1 MTNAE
6 TQKPKVLVTRALIDT
21 NAANRIAQVADVD
34 TWQRDR
40 AIERDALMDR
50 LAACT
55 GVLSMLTDRID
66 AQVLDAAPD
75 LRVVSN
81 MAVGVDNID
90 LATCAERGIAV
101 GHTPDV
107 LTDTTAD
114 TAWMLLLAASR
125 RMLEGSDLVRHGE
138 WGPWS
143 PGELLGRDVAR
154 TTLGIVGIGRIGMA
168 VARRAAGFDMDVLY
182 TARSAKPDADR
193 AGYKHVDLP
202 ELLANADHVVAAV
215 ALNDDTRG
223 LIGTDELASMK
234 PSASLINIARGPVVD
249 TDALVA
255 ALESGVIRC
264 AGLDVTDP
272 EPLPADHPLVHLPNC
287 VVIPHMGSS
296 SWRTRRAMTNLAV
309 DNLLAGITGEPLP
322 HRV

>member
-1 MTNAE
+1 
-6 TQKPKVLVTRALIDT
+6 
-21 NAANRIAQVADVD
+21 
-34 TWQRDR
+34 
-40 AIERDALMDR
+40 
-50 LAACT
+50 
-55 GVLSMLTDRID
+55 
-66 AQVLDAAPD
+66 
-75 LRVVSN
+75 
-81 MAVGVDNID
+81 
-90 LATCAERGIAV
+90 
-101 GHTPDV
+101 
-107 LTDTTAD
+107 
-114 TAWMLLLAASR
+114 
-125 RMLEGSDLVRHGE
+125 MLEGIDLVRNGE